1 MYQPA
6 VITSEFPHYH
16 WIYWIGPIL
25 GALLAAAFYRLVKV
39 LEFDLVNPDI
49 DAPVPKKLHTEVTE
63 ATGTNG
69 LGHDHGTHGEV
80 A

>member
-1 MYQPA
+1 M
-6 VITSEFPHYH
+6 ITRSFPHYH

-25 GALLAAAFYRLVKV
+25 GALLAAAFYKLVKA

-49 DAPVPKKLHTEVTE
+49 DAPFSKNVETQN
-63 ATGTNG
+63 ARTNG
-69 LGHDHGTHGEV
+69 LNHDHGVHEEV